1 MVYLRRWWCQMVLG
15 LSCRKIQ
22 RVPKKSQNGENDPE
36 LKITFKLEKATSLKK
51 MEVDVDFK
59 HETEQKCC
67 KRQFLINEPTHH
79 KSFKTFKGIKFI
91 IIQQSFSTH
100 HSRVPAANYDTLMEI
115 FHIRSLADYVRT
127 APPWSRWQQHN
138 CWWLHHSGFEI

>member
-1 MVYLRRWWCQMVLG
+1 MVLG

-79 KSFKTFKGIKFI
+79 KSFKTFKGRTFKVYYHTEVF
-91 IIQQSFSTH
+91 QH
-100 HSRVPAANYDTLMEI
+100 P
-115 FHIRSLADYVRT
+115 SL
-127 APPWSRWQQHN
+127 S
-138 CWWLHHSGFEI
+138 CSSSKL

>member
-1 MVYLRRWWCQMVLG
+1 MVLG
-15 LSCRKIQ
+15 LSCQKIQ

-79 KSFKTFKGIKFI
+79 KSF
-91 IIQQSFSTH
+91 TH
-100 HSRVPAANYDTLMEI
+100 HSCVPAANYDTLMEI

-127 APPWSRWQQHN
+127 ARTWSR
-138 CWWLHHSGFEI
+138 

>member
-1 MVYLRRWWCQMVLG
+1 MVLG

-22 RVPKKSQNGENDPE
+22 RVPKKSQNGEYDPE

-67 KRQFLINEPTHH
+67 KRNFWLMNLHIINRLRLLKEYSLLSYSSLSAPITPV
-79 KSFKTFKGIKFI
+79 F
-91 IIQQSFSTH
+91 QQQIMT
-100 HSRVPAANYDTLMEI
+100 P
-115 FHIRSLADYVRT
+115 
-127 APPWSRWQQHN
+127 
-138 CWWLHHSGFEI
+138 